1 MSLFGKM
8 SIKKNIVVVSL
19 IMVLL
24 PLFICGTVML
34 VMSYNTAVNS
44 TATNMEEIAVLS
56 SERIRWE
63 LDSFSNVA
71 LGAGCN
77 SMLGDPSADLEAKQK
92 FLDVVVSQHG
102 FSRSSLIGT
111 DGKNIFNGIDFSEK
125 PCFIEA
131 MKGNTSISMHIN
143 SADNGSIMIIIAA
156 PIWKD
161 GIVNS
166 EPVGCVYFVPD
177 EEFLNDI
184 MREIHFSDN
193 SAAYMIDKNGN
204 TIADVNTDVVKNG
217 ENLEALALENSGYA
231 ELAVTHAKM
240 RNGERGF
247 YDYMEN
253 GVRTFMGY
261 APIQG
266 TDGWS
271 VAVYAPADDFI
282 KDTYIEIIVAL
293 ILMIVA
299 AGISICSATFLGK
312 HIGNP
317 IKLCT
322 ERLVKLSQGDLTS
335 PVPVVKT
342 KNETGELAEA
352 TRHLVD
358 DFNRIIDNIDFN
370 LSGMANGN
378 FNLINEEGN
387 ANVES
392 IYVGDFHKLIESV
405 GMITVRLSDTL
416 RQINVAADQVSS
428 GADQVSCGA
437 QALSQGA
444 TEQASSIEE
453 LAATIISISDMINR
467 NAKEAENASKLTAE
481 AGGKMMEANQ
491 KMEGLVSAMTEI
503 SDSSAETKNI
513 IKTIEDIA
521 FQTNILA
528 LNAAIEAARA
538 GEAGKGFA
546 VVADEVRNLAAKSA
560 EAAQNTTNLI
570 EGTVQAINNGS
581 ALVGEVADVMNQVS
595 ASAGQVAVINDKIS
609 EASKEAADSIT
620 QVTVGVEQISNVVQ
634 TNSATAEQSAAAS
647 EELSGQAQ
655 MLDSLVSEFKLR
667 AE

>member
-1 MSLFGKM
+1 MSFLSKM
-8 SIKKNIVVVSL
+8 SITKHIIVVMLV
-19 IMVLL
+19 MVLL
-24 PLFICGTVML
+24 PLLICGGVAMAL
-34 VMSYNTAVNS
+34 NYNTSVNS
-44 TATNMEEIAVLS
+44 AATNMEEMAILCAD
-56 SERIRWE
+56 RIQWE
-63 LDSFSNVA
+63 LKSFLGVAEEAGYNPQLASTSSSNETKLAIINEKAEQNGMVRGN
-71 LGAGCN
+71 LI
-77 SMLGDPSADLEAKQK
+77 EA
-92 FLDVVVSQHG
+92 
-102 FSRSSLIGT
+102 
-111 DGKNIFNGIDFSEK
+111 NGISILDGEDYTDRKYFQ
-125 PCFIEA
+125 EA
-131 MKGNTSISMHIN
+131 MKGNTYISEPVVSKVTGEIT
-143 SADNGSIMIIIAA
+143 IIIAA
-156 PIWKD
+156 PLWED
-161 GIVNS
+161 GTYGTSPI
-166 EPVGCVYFVPD
+166 GCVYFVPE

-184 MREIHFSDN
+184 MREIKFSDS
-193 SAAYMIDKNGN
+193 SAAYIIDQNGN
-204 TIADVNTDVVKNG
+204 TIADVDTEVVKNC
-217 ENLEALALENSGYA
+217 ENIEAYALEIDGYKALAA
-231 ELAVTHAKM
+231 THSKM
-240 RNGERGF
+240 RNGETGF
-247 YDYMEN
+247 YDYYEN
-253 GVRTFMGY
+253 GVREFMGY
-261 APIQG
+261 APIPG
-266 TDGWS
+266 TNGWS
-271 VAVYAPADDFI
+271 IAVYAFADDFLS
-282 KDTYIEIIVAL
+282 DAYLTIIITL
-293 ILMIVA
+293 ILIAVA
-299 AGISICSATFLGK
+299 AGISVIIASFAGK
-312 HIGNP
+312 HIGTP

-322 ERLVKLSQGDLTS
+322 DRLVKLAQGDLSS
-335 PVPVVKT
+335 PVPVVKA
-342 KNETGELAEA
+342 KDETGILAETTQA
-352 TRHLVD
+352 LVN
-358 DFNRIIDNIDFN
+358 DFNKIIGDMDSVLN
-370 LSGMANGN
+370 SMANGN
-378 FNLINEEGN
+378 FDVKSDN
-387 ANVES
+387 ADE
-392 IYVGDFHKLIESV
+392 IYVGDFHRLRDSV
-405 GMITVRLSDTL
+405 GIITARLSDTL

-428 GADQVSCGA
+428 GADQVSAGA

-453 LAATIISISDMINR
+453 LAATIMSISEMINR
-467 NAKEAENASKLTAE
+467 NAKDAENASQMTAE

-595 ASAGQVAVINDKIS
+595 EAAGKVAVLNDKIS

-667 AE
+667 TE

>member
-1 MSLFGKM
+1 MTFLSKM
-8 SIKKNIVVVSL
+8 PIKKHIIVVMLV
-19 IMVLL
+19 MVLL
-24 PLFICGTVML
+24 PLLICGGVAMGL
-34 VMSYNTAVNS
+34 NYNTSVNAA
-44 TATNMEEIAVLS
+44 ATNMEEMAVLCA
-56 SERIRWE
+56 ERIHWE
-63 LDSFSNVA
+63 LQTFTTIA
-71 LGAGCN
+71 REAGCN
-77 SMLGDPSADLEAKQK
+77 SELADPAVSNSQK
-92 FLDVVVSQHG
+92 EEILDVRVKENIFRQADI
-102 FSRSSLIGT
+102 IGA
-111 DGKNIFNGIDFSEK
+111 DGKCIFDGEDFTND
-125 PCFIEA
+125 PCYIEA
-131 MKGNTSISMHIN
+131 MKGNTYFSEPTVSPETGKITAKV
-143 SADNGSIMIIIAA
+143 SAPLWEGGVEGSA
-156 PIWKD
+156 
-161 GIVNS
+161 
-166 EPVGCVYFVPD
+166 PVGCVYFVPD

-184 MREIHFSDN
+184 MREIKFSEH
-193 SAAYMIDKNGN
+193 SAAYIIDKNGN
-204 TIADVNTDVVKNG
+204 TIADVDSDVVKNG
-217 ENLEALALENSGYA
+217 ENIEALALENSGYKA
-231 ELAVTHAKM
+231 LAATHEKM
-240 RNGERGF
+240 RNGETGF
-247 YDYMEN
+247 YDYYEN
-253 GVRTFMGY
+253 GVREFMGY
-261 APIQG
+261 APISG

-271 VAVYAPADDFI
+271 IAVYAFADDFLGEAYLTI
-282 KDTYIEIIVAL
+282 IITLILIAIAIVATS
-293 ILMIVA
+293 V
-299 AGISICSATFLGK
+299 SAMFTGK
-312 HIGNP
+312 HIGTP

-322 ERLVKLSQGDLTS
+322 DRLVKLAQGDLSS
-335 PVPVVKT
+335 PVPVVKA
-342 KNETGELAEA
+342 KDETGVLAQ
-352 TRHLVD
+352 TTQTLVN

-467 NAKEAENASKLTAE
+467 NAKDAENASKLTAE